1 MTENSTLL
9 KHFQIV
15 KESVLYNLPSV
26 FSKQQLID
34 EIISLKEK
42 KVVPK
47 GTNTDELINLLV
59 INKLLE
65 KIELRGITEKPVRF
79 ASGTYTSIEL
89 AFSLLSRSWI
99 SHHSALDTHELVSK
113 CSNKIFVTQEQ
124 SQKVSTKSILKQEDV
139 DNAFKKEQRS
149 LNQIFKFK
157 NQEYYLLKGK
167 YSNRL
172 GVIEM
177 SYKNKDVFVTDIERT
192 LIDCVVRPAYS
203 GEVKTIIE
211 AFSSA
216 RGKVDVAKMFNYL
229 NQLNYIYPYHQ
240 SIGFFLEYTGY
251 SAKDWSLFDRLPKSI
266 NFYLDYNNT
275 NKYLNRRW
283 LVYIPDQFSL
293 SLKGS

>member
-1 MTENSTLL
+1 MTENHTLL
-9 KHFQIV
+9 KHFQLV
-15 KESVLYNLPSV
+15 EERVLKNLPSV
-26 FSKQQLID
+26 FSKQQLIE

-47 GTNTDELINLLV
+47 DTNPDELINLLE

-65 KIELRGITEKPVRF
+65 KIELRGYTEKVVRF
-79 ASGTYTSIEL
+79 ASGSYTSIEL
-89 AFSLLSRSWI
+89 ALSLLSSSWI
-99 SHHSALDTHELVSK
+99 SHHSALDTHELLSK

-139 DNAFKKEQRS
+139 DNAFKKEQRP

-157 NQEYYLLKGK
+157 NQEYCLLKGK

-177 SYKNKDVFVTDIERT
+177 RYKKKDIFVTDIERT

-203 GEVKTIIE
+203 GDVNTIIE
-211 AFSSA
+211 AFCSA
-216 RGKVDVAKMFNYL
+216 RGKVDVVKMFNYL

-251 SAKDWSLFDRLPKSI
+251 SANDWSLFDTLPKRI
-266 NFYLDYNNT
+266 NFYLDYNIK

-293 SLKGS
+293 SVKGS